1 MVASG
6 INSTLRQVG
15 IATGIAALGSI
26 FSTQVADGVTD
37 GLHGT
42 PVADQSDRISTAITG
57 GQVDQVIAGAPVQVR
72 GTIADVAT
80 QSFVDALNHITT
92 IAAVIA
98 FVAAAICLVLIRQK
112 DFVQEGPTPPAA

>member
-1 MVASG
+1 M
-6 INSTLRQVG
+6 
-15 IATGIAALGSI
+15 
-26 FSTQVADGVTD
+26 
-37 GLHGT
+37 
-42 PVADQSDRISTAITG
+42 
-57 GQVDQVIAGAPVQVR
+57 QVR

-112 DFVQEGPTPPAA
+112 DFVQEGPPPPGA